1 MPPTSRPARIVLLG
15 TGGTIA
21 ATAEQATGLTDYSI
35 TEGIAS
41 MLDALPGARELAD
54 IRCEQLFNV
63 DSSQISS
70 SMVLRLARRIDALTR
85 DPRIDGIVVTHGT
98 DTLEETAFLLHLTI
112 HSPKAV
118 VLVGAM
124 RPASALSADGPL
136 NLYNALLLASH
147 PDSRGCG
154 ILLMMNDQILAARYA
169 TKRHTSRVDAFNG
182 SGPGVL
188 GWISEGVPRI
198 VQGMVHS
205 PLPAFSLRGLAKLP
219 RVDILYDH
227 QDAGVHLY
235 EASIA
240 AGAKGIVIAGTGNGS
255 MSPGAHKG
263 SVLARRKG
271 VVCVRSSRVPQGE
284 VGARETDVA
293 GGLVCSHRLN
303 PPQSRILLMLALAH
317 GLDRAAIQTRFAA
330 C

>member
-1 MPPTSRPARIVLLG
+1 MHSTSPLAHVVLLG

-21 ATAEQATGLTDYSI
+21 ATAARASTLSDYTV

-41 MLDALPGARELAD
+41 MLDAVPGARQLAD

-63 DSSQISS
+63 DSSQLTGA
-70 SMVLRLARRIDALTR
+70 MVLRLARRIETLIR
-85 DPRIDGIVVTHGT
+85 DPQIDGIVVTHGT

-147 PDSRGCG
+147 PESRGCG
-154 ILLMMNDQILAARYA
+154 VLLMMNDQILAARHA
-169 TKRHTSRVDAFNG
+169 TKFHTTRVDAFNPVG
-182 SGPGVL
+182 LGVL
-188 GWISEGVPRI
+188 GWIRQGVPHI
-198 VQGMVHS
+198 VQS
-205 PLPAFSLRGLAKLP
+205 PTHAPSPIFALKGLGKLP

-227 QDAGVHLY
+227 QDAGAHLY
-235 EASIA
+235 EAAIA
-240 AGAKGIVIAGTGNGS
+240 AGAQGIVIAGTGNGS
-255 MSPGAHKG
+255 LSPGALKG
-263 SVLARRKG
+263 SALARRKG
-271 VVCVRSSRVPQGE
+271 LACVRASRVPQGE
-284 VGARETDVA
+284 VGAREADA
-293 GGLVCSHRLN
+293 ERGMVCSHDLN
-303 PPQSRILLMLALAH
+303 PQQSRILLRLALAQ
-317 GLDRAAIQTRFAA
+317 GLDHAAIQASFKA

>member
-1 MPPTSRPARIVLLG
+1 MRPASHLARVVLLG

-21 ATAEQATGLTDYSI
+21 ATAEHANALSDYTV
-35 TEGIAS
+35 TEGITS
-41 MLDALPGARELAD
+41 MLDAVPGARALAD

-63 DSSQISS
+63 DSSQLTSA
-70 SMVLRLARRIDALTR
+70 MVLRLARRIEALTR
-85 DPRIDGIVVTHGT
+85 DPQVDGIVITHGT

-147 PDSRGCG
+147 PESRGCG

-169 TKRHTSRVDAFNG
+169 TKSHTTRVDAFNAH
-182 SGPGVL
+182 GPGAL
-188 GWISEGVPRI
+188 GWISHGTPHI
-198 VQGMVHS
+198 VQGLTHT
-205 PLPAFSLRGLAKLP
+205 PLPIFALKGLGKPP
-219 RVDILYDH
+219 RIDILYDH
-227 QDAGVHLY
+227 QDAGTHLY

-240 AGAKGIVIAGTGNGS
+240 AGAQGIVIAGTGNGS
-255 MSPGAHKG
+255 LSPGAHKG
-263 SVLARRKG
+263 SALARRKG
-271 VVCVRSSRVPQGE
+271 LSCVRASRVPFGE
-284 VGARETDVA
+284 VGERQTDAAA
-293 GGLVCSHRLN
+293 GLICSYGLN
-303 PPQSRILLMLALAH
+303 PQQSRILLMLAVAH
-317 GLDRAAIQTRFAA
+317 GLDQTAIQAHFKA

>member
-1 MPPTSRPARIVLLG
+1 MRQNPQARIVLLG

-21 ATAEQATGLTDYSI
+21 ATAEQATTLTDYTV

-41 MLDALPGARELAD
+41 MLDAVPGARALAD
-54 IRCEQLFNV
+54 IRCEQVCNV
-63 DSSQISS
+63 DSSELTVAT
-70 SMVLRLARRIDALTR
+70 VLQLARRVEALAL
-85 DPRIDGIVVTHGT
+85 DPEVDGIVITHGT

-112 HSPKAV
+112 HTPKAI

-169 TKRHTSRVDAFNG
+169 AKSHTTRVDAFNRA
-182 SGPGVL
+182 GPGVL
-188 GWISEGVPRI
+188 GWISHGAPHI
-198 VQGMVHS
+198 VQGLSHAPS
-205 PLPAFSLRGLAKLP
+205 SAFDLTHLDKPP

-227 QDAGVHLY
+227 QDAGLHLY
-235 EASIA
+235 KASIA
-240 AGAKGIVIAGTGNGS
+240 AGVDGIVIAGTGNGS
-255 MSPGAHKG
+255 LSPAAQQG
-263 SVLARRKG
+263 SVLARRQG
-271 VVCVRSSRVPQGE
+271 LTCVRSSRVPYGE
-284 VGARETDVA
+284 VGARETDA
-293 GGLVCSHRLN
+293 ATGLICSHGLN
-303 PPQSRILLMLALAH
+303 PQQSRILLMLALAH
-317 GLDRAAIQTRFAA
+317 GLDQTAIQAKFKA